1 MLHVA
6 AFGSNLLLLRRGRIY
21 RLALAAQV
29 GLLTAAAIGDAAP
42 GPVGRITRIA
52 RYYVLVTASI
62 ALGFWD
68 RWRNGPPA
76 AWEKSEGT
84 R

>member
-1 MLHVA
+1 V
-6 AFGSNLLLLRRGRIY
+6 LLRRGRVY
-21 RLALAAQV
+21 RLALGAQLALLALAALPASV
-29 GLLTAAAIGDAAP
+29 PLRAA
-42 GPVGRITRIA
+42 RLA

-68 RWRNGPPA
+68 RWRRGPPA
-76 AWEKSEGT
+76 AWERSEGT